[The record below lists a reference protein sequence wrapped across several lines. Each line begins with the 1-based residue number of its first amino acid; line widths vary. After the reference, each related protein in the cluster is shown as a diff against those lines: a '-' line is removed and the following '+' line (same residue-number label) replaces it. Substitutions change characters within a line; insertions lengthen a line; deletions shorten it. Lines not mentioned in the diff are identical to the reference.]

1 MHTKEFVDVLGS
13 PMEVLIFEPEGEGPH
28 PGLIVCQHLP
38 NAHAGLETDP
48 WQIGVGERLARAG
61 YAVAMPFVFHWWSL
75 DTDIDAK
82 RQGFRDDWTVADLAG
97 AFDCLGGRPDVDGD
111 RIGIIGHCW
120 GGRVSWLGACHNPRL
135 KAAVMLYGGRIE
147 LPFADNGTPPIELA
161 GQIGCPVMGVFGN
174 DDQNPSPGDVDDL
187 AAALTKAGVPHEFH
201 RYDGAGHGFQ
211 DDTNPERYRAAQSDD
226 AWAKI
231 HVFLDRTLR

>member
-1 MHTKEFVDVLGS
+1 MHTKEIVDVQGS

-61 YAVAMPFVFHWWSL
+61 YAVAMPFVFHWWPV
-75 DTDIDAK
+75 DTDIDVK
-82 RQGFRDDWTVADLAG
+82 RQGFRDDWTVADLAA
-97 AFDCLGGRPDVDGD
+97 AFDCLGGRPSVDGD

-135 KAAVMLYGGRIE
+135 KAAVMLYGGRIK

-161 GQIGCPVMGVFGN
+161 GQIACPVMGVFGN
-174 DDQNPSPGDVDDL
+174 DDQNPSLADVDDL

-211 DDTNPERYRAAQSDD
+211 DETNPERYRAAQSDD
-226 AWAKI
+226 AWDKI
-231 HVFLDRTLR
+231 RIFLDRTLR